1 MDENVE
7 NTSELFL
14 LQELTGNI
22 GKTSDFDEVSN
33 ISELI
38 EKIKDENCRESALA
52 ELSKIREIFPDLAKY
67 MWYSPGIITCL

>member
-52 ELSKIREIFPDLAKY
+52 ELSKKREIFPDLAKY

>member
-1 MDENVE
+1 MEENVE

-22 GKTSDFDEVSN
+22 GKTSDIDEVSN

-38 EKIKDENCRESALA
+38 EKIKDENSRESALA
-52 ELSKIREIFPDLAKY
+52 ELSKKREIFPDLAKY
-67 MWYSPGIITCL
+67 IWYSPGIITCL